1 MELEALQSLLQTPRM
16 QWYLR
21 YGAQARRVAR
31 SCEHAG
37 WYLHGALTFWQGNGI
52 EDGLTSLS
60 FVIKLLFDGDELTPA
75 LKALLATATSDEEEG
90 PAQKQSAPGSEP
102 ALPEEVRDLL
112 EKAQRAVEAADAIPG
127 QLKRYVQNT
136 EQASWLIRAFWAFG
150 RATEQFCA
158 SCEEALAQVLT
169 TS

>member
-1 MELEALQSLLQTPRM
+1 MELEGLQSLLQSPLM

-52 EDGLTSLS
+52 PDGLSSLS
-60 FVIKLLFDGDELTPA
+60 FVVKLLFDDDELTPA
-75 LKALLATATSDEEEG
+75 LKAFVAAAASGEG
-90 PAQKQSAPGSEP
+90 EDPAQTPAAPVSEP
-102 ALPEEVRDLL
+102 SLPEEVRDLL

-127 QLKRYVQNT
+127 HLKRYVHNT
-136 EQASWLIRAFWAFG
+136 EQVSRLILAFWGFG
-150 RATEQFCA
+150 RATEQFCT
-158 SCEEALAQVLT
+158 SCEEALAQVLKNT
-169 TS
+169 

>member
-1 MELEALQSLLQTPRM
+1 MELEALQSLLQSPRL

-37 WYLHGALTFWQGNGI
+37 WYLHGALTFRQGLGI
-52 EDGLTSLS
+52 ADGLSSLS
-60 FVIKLLFDGDELTPA
+60 FVVKLLFDEDELTPA
-75 LKALLATATSDEEEG
+75 LKAFVAA
-90 PAQKQSAPGSEP
+90 AAPGEGEASALKAAAPGAEP
-102 ALPEEVRDLL
+102 VLPEDIQALL
-112 EKAQRAVEAADAIPG
+112 ELAQRAVDVADSIPG
-127 QLKRYVQNT
+127 GVKRFLHSS
-136 EQASWLIRAFWAFG
+136 EQATQLIHAFWAFG

-158 SCEEALAQVLT
+158 SCEEALTQVLT